1 MDHIEKLRIAYK
13 KLKSSVFFDKT
24 LLPLRDQLVL
34 CEDRL
39 ENQLTELELALFR
52 GEGWEE
58 TERRILE
65 SIEVLIY
72 PKKLTPVEE
81 DLAIFNSDSMPIQME
96 KPQYFIEMLPEGH
109 ILGALWVL
117 EFGVKLDQNAGE
129 TTGIYEGM
137 YPHSYGNR
145 LKKDLI
151 NRETGTYTY
160 APGLFEPYFSQYQ
173 SWRDHALDYAKER
186 LNDKQDAL
194 ILTLDFQSFYY
205 SVDIQK
211 SMVDGFMSLFNELAE
226 WDRTWLSRLN
236 HFIYHVIERYSQRLR
251 SVHIDE
257 KTLKLGERNILPIG
271 FLPSNILSN
280 VVLTTFDKAVIQKW
294 NPVYYGRY
302 VDDII
307 IVDKV
312 ETNSEVYQLA
322 RATEPEKRLTADELM
337 KRFLCDAG
345 VLKQE
350 RDRKTEKNKV
360 RYRYHISKDTL
371 KCGDSDVTIQDQKV
385 KLFYF
390 QSGATKALLTCFQ
403 SKIRDNVSE
412 FRLLPDLD
420 TIIKGHDYSEIFQ
433 LKNEDSINKL
443 RSVTGIE
450 LNKFALSK
458 FLGKYRKVGGLIE
471 SREENSFAE
480 DALMIFDERTL
491 IENYAAWERLLEI
504 FVVNHRL
511 DVVEKL
517 ALRIISA
524 IDRYT
529 VPKGICAVETKTHK
543 AMLDTFHA
551 ALCRTLALVWGAEC
565 GRLIDRVYEEIKNI
579 LKDAGEGVVRYAPNS
594 ALMFMPNQMNTAR
607 KAYCRTRMVNK
618 YVLPLAIDCVLD
630 KLPLTD
636 AEDVE
641 LCSVTRV
648 RRMINVYWYER
659 STLYRYYPYMFL
671 PQDISFAIVYAAIFA
686 GKELPQPDELVKQVR
701 ETFVRLNYPLADE
714 NRAVFELDN
723 IKSGI
728 IEKLQAQSNEKRK
741 YFATYV
747 DSGKG
752 ADKTKLRVAIGN
764 AALKMDDFRAVL
776 DGKPNRSYLRYSD
789 LRSMIDTA
797 IIEKVDLLVLPES
810 YVPLE
815 WIPTLSRVCANNHL
829 ALVTGV
835 EHTVVPGT
843 GFQKGKVYNLT
854 AIILPYEK
862 NGNTFSHVAFHHKV
876 EYSPKELELIKGYRY
891 MPQIG
896 KSYQLFCWK
905 DVWFPVYCC
914 YELTS
919 IRDRSVFQTY
929 ADLVVA
935 VEWNQD
941 VPYFGNIVESLV
953 RDLHCYCIQANSSD
967 YGDSRVMRPVDTV
980 RRDVIKTKGGRNT
993 CILWE
998 EIDIKALRDF
1008 QVKSLEMQGK
1018 DKLFKQTPP
1027 DFDQDILAAKRNG
1040 TLKDLI
1046 KDTFEK

>member
-1 MDHIEKLRIAYK
+1 MDYKEKLRIAYK
-13 KLKSSVFFDKT
+13 KLKSNVFYDKY

-34 CEDRL
+34 YESQIESKL
-39 ENQLTELELALFR
+39 AELESALFY
-52 GEGWEE
+52 GAGWEE
-58 TERRILE
+58 KEKQILE
-65 SIEVLIY
+65 SIDVLVY
-72 PKKLTPVEE
+72 PKKLKPVDE
-81 DLAIFNSDSMPIQME
+81 DLAIFNSDSMPITLE
-96 KPQYFIEMLPEGH
+96 KPQYFIELSPEGH

-129 TTGIYEGM
+129 TTDTYEGM

-145 LKKDLI
+145 LKKNLI
-151 NRETGTYTY
+151 NKETNTYTY

-194 ILTLDFQSFYY
+194 ILTLDFKSFYY

-211 SMVDGFMSLFNELAE
+211 PVFDGFLSLFNEIAE
-226 WDRTWLSRLN
+226 RNTAWLDRLN
-236 HFIYHVIERYSQRLR
+236 HFVYRVIERYSQRLR
-251 SVHIDE
+251 SVHIDDE
-257 KTLKLGERNILPIG
+257 ETLKLGERNVLPIG

-280 VVLTTFDKAVIQKW
+280 VVLTAFDKAVIQKW
-294 NPVYYGRY
+294 NPIYYGRY

-312 ETNSEVYQLA
+312 ETNSEVYRLA
-322 RATEPEKRLTADELM
+322 RATEPKKRLTADGLM
-337 KRFLCDAG
+337 KRFLCDTG
-345 VLKQE
+345 VLKRE
-350 RDRKTEKNKV
+350 RKTKNNKAHYL
-360 RYRYHISKDTL
+360 YRISKDTL
-371 KCGDSDVTIQDQKV
+371 DCGDSDVTIQDQKV
-385 KLFYF
+385 KMFYF

-403 SKIRDNVSE
+403 SKIWDNVSE

-420 TIIKGHDYSEIFQ
+420 TIIKHRDYSEIFQ

-450 LNKFALSK
+450 LDKFALSK

-471 SREENSFAE
+471 SREEDAFSE

-491 IENYAAWERLLEI
+491 IENYTAWERLLEI
-504 FVVNHRL
+504 FIVNHRL
-511 DVVEKL
+511 DIVEKL

-529 VPKGICAVETKTHK
+529 VPEGMCAANTATHK
-543 AMLDTFHA
+543 ALVDTFHA
-551 ALCRTLALVWGAEC
+551 ALCRTLALVWGEEC
-565 GRLIDRVYEEIKNI
+565 SRLINRVYDKIQNT
-579 LKDAGEGVVRYAPNS
+579 LTDAGEKAVRYAPNS
-594 ALMFMPNQMNTAR
+594 VLMFAPNQMNTAR

-618 YVLPLAIDCVLD
+618 YVLPLAIDCVDILQ
-630 KLPLTD
+630 LSD
-636 AEDVE
+636 AENIE
-641 LCSVTRV
+641 LCSLTSIRQL
-648 RRMINVYWYER
+648 IIECWYER
-659 STLYRYYPYMFL
+659 PTQYRYYPYMFL
-671 PQDISFAIVYAAIFA
+671 PQDISFAMVYEAIFT
-686 GKELPQPDELVKQVR
+686 GKDLPQPDELVKQVR
-701 ETFVRLNYPLADE
+701 EAFIRLNYPLTDE
-714 NRAVFELDN
+714 NRSVFELDN
-723 IKSGI
+723 IKSGSI
-728 IEKLQAQSNEKRK
+728 DGFLAQSNEKRN

-747 DSGKG
+747 DCGKG
-752 ADKTKLRVAIGN
+752 ANKSKLRVAIGN
-764 AALKMDDFRAVL
+764 AALKVDDFHAVL

-815 WIPTLSRVCANNHL
+815 WIPILSRVCANNQL

-835 EHTVVPGT
+835 EHTVVPVAGVS
-843 GFQKGKVYNLT
+843 KGGVYNLT
-854 AIILPYEK
+854 AIILPYDK
-862 NGNTFSHVAFHHKV
+862 NGNSFSHVAFHHKV
-876 EYSPKELELIKGYRY
+876 EYSPKELEIIKGYRY
-891 MPQIG
+891 TPKMG
-896 KSYQLFCWK
+896 KTYQLFCWK

-967 YGDSRVMRPVDTV
+967 YGDSRVMRPVDTI
-980 RRDVIKTKGGRNT
+980 RRDVIKTKGGQNT

-1008 QVKSLEMQGK
+1008 QVKSLEMQDI
-1018 DKLFKQTPP
+1018 DKSFKQTPP
-1027 DFDQDILAAKRNG
+1027 DFDQDILAKKRNG

-1046 KDTFEK
+1046 KDTVGK

>member
-24 LLPLRDQLVL
+24 TLPLRNQLVL
-34 CEDRL
+34 FESQIERK
-39 ENQLTELELALFR
+39 LTELESALFR
-52 GEGWEE
+52 GNGWEE
-58 TERRILE
+58 TEKRILE
-65 SIEVLIY
+65 SIDTLIY
-72 PKKLTPVEE
+72 PKKLKTIDE
-81 DLAIFNSDSMPIQME
+81 DLAIFNSDSMPIELE
-96 KPQYFIEMLPEGH
+96 KPQCFIEMLPEGH

-129 TTGIYEGM
+129 TAGTYEGM
-137 YPHSYGNR
+137 YAHSYGNR
-145 LKKDLI
+145 LKKNLI
-151 NRETGTYTY
+151 NKETGTYTY

-173 SWRDHALDYAKER
+173 SWRDYALDYAKER
-186 LNDKQDAL
+186 LKDKQDAL

-205 SVDIQK
+205 SVDIQGP
-211 SMVDGFMSLFNELAE
+211 MFDGFLSLFHQTDERDLA
-226 WDRTWLSRLN
+226 WLGRLN
-236 HFIYHVIERYSQRLR
+236 HFVYHVIERYSQRLR
-251 SVHIDE
+251 SIHFDE
-257 KTLKLGERNILPIG
+257 NTLKLGERNILPIG

-280 VVLTTFDKAVIQKW
+280 VVLTAFDKAVIQKW

-312 ETNSEVYQLA
+312 ETNSEIYRLA
-322 RATEPEKRLTADELM
+322 RATEQGNRLTADELM
-337 KRFLCDAG
+337 KQFLCDTG
-345 VLKQE
+345 VLVREGKTT
-350 RDRKTEKNKV
+350 DKTEPY
-360 RYRYHISKDTL
+360 RYRISKDTL
-371 KCGDSDVTIQDQKV
+371 ACGDSDVTIQNQKV

-403 SKIRDNVSE
+403 SKIWNNVSE

-420 TIIKGHDYSEIFQ
+420 TIIKYHDYSEIFQ

-450 LNKFALSK
+450 LDKFALSK

-471 SREENSFAE
+471 SKEEDAFSQ

-491 IENYAAWERLLEI
+491 VENYTAWERLLEI

-511 DVVEKL
+511 DIVEKL

-529 VPKGICAVETKTHK
+529 VPEGMCAAKTATHK
-543 AMLDTFHA
+543 ALLDTLHA
-551 ALCRTLALVWGAEC
+551 ALCRTLALVWGEEC
-565 GRLIDRVYEEIKNI
+565 SRLIDRVY
-579 LKDAGEGVVRYAPNS
+579 DAIQNTLTDVSEKAVRYAPDLV
-594 ALMFMPNQMNTAR
+594 LMFAANQMNTVR
-607 KAYCRTRMVNK
+607 IAYCRTRMINK

-630 KLPLTD
+630 KLPLSD
-636 AEDVE
+636 AESIE
-641 LCSVTRV
+641 LCSLTSI
-648 RRMINVYWYER
+648 RRMINEHWYKR
-659 STLYRYYPYMFL
+659 TTQYRYYPYMFL
-671 PQDISFAIVYAAIFA
+671 PQDISFAMVYEAIFA
-686 GKELPQPDELVKQVR
+686 GEDLPQPDELVKQVR
-701 ETFVRLNYPLADE
+701 EVFIRLNYPQTDE
-714 NRAVFELDN
+714 NHSVFELDN
-723 IKSGI
+723 IKSGSI
-728 IEKLQAQSNEKRK
+728 AGLQAQGNEKRN
-741 YFATYV
+741 YRATYV
-747 DSGKG
+747 DCGKG
-752 ADKTKLRVAIGN
+752 TDKAKIKVAIGN
-764 AALKMDDFRAVL
+764 AALKVDDFCAVL
-776 DGKPNRSYLRYSD
+776 DGKPNRNYLRYSE

-797 IIEKVDLLVLPES
+797 IVEKVDLLVLPES

-815 WIPTLSRVCANNHL
+815 WIPTLSRICANNHL

-835 EHTVVPGT
+835 EHTVGPGT

-854 AIILPYEK
+854 AIILPYDK
-862 NGNTFSHVAFHHKV
+862 NGNSFSHVTFHHKV
-876 EYSPKELELIKGYRY
+876 EYSPKELEFIKGYRY
-891 MPQIG
+891 TPKMG
-896 KSYQLFCWK
+896 NTYQLFCWR
-905 DVWFPVYCC
+905 DVWFSVYCC

-967 YGDSRVMRPVDTV
+967 YGDSRVMRPVDTI
-980 RRDVIKTKGGRNT
+980 RRDVIKTKGGQNT

-998 EIDIKALRDF
+998 EIDIKGLRDF

-1018 DKLFKQTPP
+1018 DKSFKQTPP
-1027 DFDQDILAAKRNG
+1027 DFDQGILAKKRNG

-1046 KDTFEK
+1046 RDPV

>member
-24 LLPLRDQLVL
+24 ILPLRDQLVIF
-34 CEDRL
+34 ESQL
-39 ENQLTELELALFR
+39 ESKLGKLGVALFR
-52 GEGWEE
+52 GDGWEE
-58 TERRILE
+58 TEKRILD
-65 SIEVLIY
+65 SIDVLIY
-72 PKKLTPVEE
+72 PKKLITIDE
-81 DLAIFNSDSMPIQME
+81 DMAIFNSDSMPIEME
-96 KPQYFIEMLPEGH
+96 KPQHFIELLPEGH

-129 TTGIYEGM
+129 TTGTYEGM

-151 NRETGTYTY
+151 NQESGTYTY

-173 SWRDHALDYAKER
+173 SWRDRALDYAKER

-211 SMVDGFMSLFNELAE
+211 SLFDGFLSLFNEKAE
-226 WDRTWLSRLN
+226 RDLPWLGRLN
-236 HFIYHVIERYSQRLR
+236 NFVYHVIERYSQRLR

-280 VVLTTFDKAVIQKW
+280 VVLTAFDKAVIQKW

-312 ETNSEVYQLA
+312 ETNSEIYKLA
-322 RATEPEKRLTADELM
+322 RVTEPQKRLTADELM
-337 KRFLCDAG
+337 KRFLCDTG
-345 VLKQE
+345 VLKRE
-350 RDRKTEKNKV
+350 EKTKSKTAP
-360 RYRYHISKDTL
+360 YLYHISKDTL
-371 KCGDSDVTIQDQKV
+371 DCGNSDVTIQDQKV

-420 TIIKGHDYSEIFQ
+420 TIIKHRDYSEIFQ

-450 LNKFALSK
+450 LDKFALSK

-471 SREENSFAE
+471 SREENVFSE

-491 IENYAAWERLLEI
+491 IENYSAWERLLEI

-511 DVVEKL
+511 DIVEKL
-517 ALRIISA
+517 ALRIIAA

-529 VPKGICAVETKTHK
+529 VPEGICAAKTATHK
-543 AMLDTFHA
+543 ALLDTFHA
-551 ALCRTLALVWGAEC
+551 ALCRTLALVWGTEC
-565 GRLIDRVYEEIKNI
+565 SRLIDRVYEEIKNT
-579 LKDAGEGVVRYAPNS
+579 LTGAGEEAVRYASNS
-594 ALMFMPNQMNTAR
+594 VLMFSSNQMNTAR
-607 KAYCRTRMVNK
+607 KAYCQTRMVNK

-630 KLPLTD
+630 KLPFKD
-636 AEDVE
+636 AASIE
-641 LCSVTRV
+641 LCTLSGIRQ
-648 RRMINVYWYER
+648 MINEHWHDQ
-659 STLYRYYPYMFL
+659 TTPYRYYPYMFL
-671 PQDISFAIVYAAIFA
+671 PQDISFALVYAAIFA
-686 GKELPQPDELVKQVR
+686 GKDLPQPDGLVKQVR
-701 ETFVRLNYPLADE
+701 EIFIRLNYPLTDE
-714 NRAVFELDN
+714 EHSVFELDN

-728 IEKLQAQSNEKRK
+728 IEGIQVQSSEDRS
-741 YFATYV
+741 YFATCV
-747 DSGKG
+747 DSEKG

-764 AALKMDDFRAVL
+764 AALKVSDFHAVL
-776 DGKPNRSYLRYSD
+776 DGKPNRSYMRYSD

-835 EHTVVPGT
+835 EHIVVPVSGS
-843 GFQKGKVYNLT
+843 QKGAVYNLT
-854 AIILPYEK
+854 AIILPYDN
-862 NGNTFSHVAFHHKV
+862 NGNSFSHVAFHHKV
-876 EYSPKELELIKGYRY
+876 EYSPKELEIIKGYRY
-891 MPQIG
+891 TPKMG
-896 KSYQLFCWK
+896 KTYQLFCWK

-929 ADLVVA
+929 ADLVIA

-967 YGDSRVMRPVDTV
+967 YGDSRVMRPVDTI
-980 RRDVIKTKGGRNT
+980 RRDVIKTKGGQNT

-1018 DKLFKQTPP
+1018 DKSFKQTPP
-1027 DFDQDILAAKRNG
+1027 DFDQDVIAKKRNG

-1046 KDTFEK
+1046 IETTEK